1 MNATP
6 AVQLELTYLT
16 APNCRLCVHGRAVL
30 DDLAIR
36 LPISIREVDLL
47 SEEGR
52 QLVAVGRVPFPPA
65 LFLDGRAIAH
75 GRLSARR
82 LERQLQR
89 HLIQTG
95 A

>member
-1 MNATP
+1 MI
-6 AVQLELTYLT
+6 
-16 APNCRLCVHGRAVL
+16 
-30 DDLAIR
+30 DDLATR

-47 SEEGR
+47 SEQGR
-52 QLVAVGRVPFPPA
+52 KLVAVGRVAFPPA

-82 LERQLQR
+82 LEGQLQR
-89 HLIQTG
+89 HLTPTG